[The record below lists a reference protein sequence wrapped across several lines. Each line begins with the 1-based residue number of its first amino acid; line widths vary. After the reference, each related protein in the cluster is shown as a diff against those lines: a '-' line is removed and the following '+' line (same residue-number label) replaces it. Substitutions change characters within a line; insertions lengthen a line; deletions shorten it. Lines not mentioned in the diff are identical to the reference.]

1 MSTKQKLLMCPPDYF
16 SVDHNIN
23 PWMAGNT
30 GRLDKGRAMRQWENL
45 KQELSKTADI
55 ELMKPQPALP
65 DIVFTAN
72 AGFVYGNRAVAS
84 HFMPDERRPEE
95 PYLKQWFRD
104 QGFELCE
111 LPEDVGFE
119 GAGDCLLD
127 RKGPWLWAGY
137 GFRTEIEAHP
147 YLEKWFDRE
156 LVSIR
161 LTDSRFYHI
170 DTAFCPLTDGYLLY
184 HPPAFD
190 YESRL
195 AIEKR
200 VPAEKRIV
208 VDTEDAG
215 NFACNAVNV
224 GEEIFVHKA
233 SGALKSR
240 IQERG
245 FKLHETDLSEF
256 LKSGG
261 SAKCLTLRLTEPG
274 RA

>member
-1 MSTKQKLLMCPPDYF
+1 MCPPDYF

-137 GFRTEIEAHP
+137 GFRTEIEAHS
-147 YLEKWFDRE
+147 YLAKWFDRE

-200 VPAEKRIV
+200 VPSEKRIV

-224 GEEIFVHKA
+224 GEDIFVHKA

-245 FKLHETDLSEF
+245 FRLHETDLSEF

-261 SAKCLTLRLTEPG
+261 SAKCLTLRLNEPG